1 MNRLFTIGL
10 LCWFSPFVLLAQ
22 GTFVVAT
29 YDYPQAPREE
39 AMKRV
44 NEFVKDHVLADTKL
58 KASPKVYPS
67 VRHLLEGMES
77 EEPDLVFINV
87 EGYLN
92 HLKGQVRYDITA
104 VLDFPS
110 GGPDY
115 FSVLVARPGLENYQL
130 ANIKVQ
136 SRDLR
141 LVYVSPSS
149 SSGFMMMHNALGKAG
164 MLPESEHFASVVFAG
179 NHAAAAKM
187 LIDGQ
192 ADLAVFGHRELEKE
206 IFAHLKSQV
215 IWQSDPIPFGPVLI
229 KKSLPED
236 LKSNIRRALYDMH
249 TNAPSTFQAVLDAW
263 IEASGAVRYKEGKET
278 DYTFLLS
285 DD

>member
-1 MNRLFTIGL
+1 MRRVFIIGL
-10 LCWFSPFVLLAQ
+10 LCWFSPCVLLAQ
-22 GTFVVAT
+22 DTFLVAT
-29 YDYPQAPREE
+29 YDYPQAPRDE
-39 AMKRV
+39 AMKHV
-44 NEFVKDHVLADTKL
+44 NEFVRKYALADTQMM
-58 KASPKVYPS
+58 ANPKVYPS
-67 VRHLLEGMES
+67 VRDLLEGMES

-92 HLKGQVRYDITA
+92 HLKGQVRYDIAA

-130 ANIKVQ
+130 VDIKAQ
-136 SRDLR
+136 SKDLR

-149 SSGFMMMHNALGKAG
+149 SSGFMMVHSALGKAG

-179 NHAAAAKM
+179 NHAAAARM

-206 IFAHLKSQV
+206 TFSHLKSQV

-229 KKSLPED
+229 KKSLSED
-236 LKSNIRRALYDMH
+236 LKNNIRRAMYDMH
-249 TNAPSTFQAVLDAW
+249 IRAPSSFQAVLDAW
-263 IEASGAVRYKEGKET
+263 IEASGAVRYKEGQVS
-278 DYTFLLS
+278 DYTFLLPV
-285 DD
+285 D